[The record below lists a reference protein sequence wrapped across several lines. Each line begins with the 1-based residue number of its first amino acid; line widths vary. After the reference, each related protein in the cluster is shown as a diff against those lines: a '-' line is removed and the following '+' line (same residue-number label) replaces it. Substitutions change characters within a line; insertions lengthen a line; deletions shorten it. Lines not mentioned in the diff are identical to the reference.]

1 MYVQRHPLVII
12 LVVQNTLSQQ
22 TRIQKIALASLA
34 NTLLAGHGTVLFV
47 IVCIETSIGIICG
60 CLPGCKPMFTKM
72 FPSVFK
78 RSTNANSYGNSLN
91 KKPKQYSGN
100 KSVDGQPFPFQ
111 IVKGEGF
118 EVSYENGE
126 GEWSRGT
133 QSKLGTNS
141 NTSANKSRDDD
152 GDDLASDS
160 SREWIMMQKNPGSK
174 ISQV

>member
-1 MYVQRHPLVII
+1 
-12 LVVQNTLSQQ
+12 
-22 TRIQKIALASLA
+22 
-34 NTLLAGHGTVLFV
+34 
-47 IVCIETSIGIICG
+47 
-60 CLPGCKPMFTKM
+60 M

-78 RSTNANSYGNSLN
+78 RSTNANSNSYGNSLN

-118 EVSYENGE
+118 EVSYEDGE

-133 QSKLGTNS
+133 QSKSGASTS
-141 NTSANKSRDDD
+141 ANTSANKSRDDD
-152 GDDLASDS
+152 GDDFASDS

-174 ISQV
+174 ISQVWGGNEIGMREYT